1 MPSEQEGARYQPNGF
16 ERHAALSI
24 KLSFDRDA
32 RPRVQ
37 KLQQPVY
44 CACTGCFLT
53 TDNNLKNLQILIQAY
68 FRCRNQFISYLTISG
83 SQRREQLCR

>member
-1 MPSEQEGARYQPNGF
+1 MAMPSEQERARYQPNSF

-24 KLSFDRDA
+24 MLSLDRDA

-37 KLQQPVY
+37 KLQQLVY

-53 TDNNLKNLQILIQAY
+53 TDNNLKNLQIRIEAY
-68 FRCRNQFISYLTISG
+68 VRCRNQSISYLTISE
-83 SQRREQLCR
+83 SHRHS